1 MAALFEF
8 VRLQSN
14 LKATLTGGPAS
25 IEGRSGQLLDI
36 SIGGAMIRSEHPP
49 EHRAEPLEIELACAG
64 QEITLLG
71 EERGRQT
78 LPVWTARRERA
89 ASDAQPFNRRERTH
103 L

>member
-1 MAALFEF
+1 
-8 VRLQSN
+8 VRLQ
-14 LKATLTGGPAS
+14 TGGPAS

-49 EHRAEPLEIELACAG
+49 EHPPEHRTEPLEIELACAG

-89 ASDAQPFNRRERTH
+89 ASDAQHFDRRERTH